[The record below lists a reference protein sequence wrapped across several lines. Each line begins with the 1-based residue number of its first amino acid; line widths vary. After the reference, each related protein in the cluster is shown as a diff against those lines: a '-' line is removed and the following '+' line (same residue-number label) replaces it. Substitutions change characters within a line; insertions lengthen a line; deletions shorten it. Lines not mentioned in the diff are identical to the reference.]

1 MMRRTILMI
10 LAAAM
15 LLMTM
20 VPGTMAEEKNE
31 WEGLAWLYKNFGENI
46 NQQLLD
52 EVHREFRP
60 IEMDCGDVQIVLREV
75 LYDGRWMYTAATAVP
90 THPDE
95 VILVPY
101 SAATD
106 DPIAGGWG
114 ENLRDDPR
122 TFEEAAAAEGKDLLI
137 VLAYPVEFEAE
148 ECCFTDHRQDAGVQS
163 TLFSGA
169 EVLHYSG
176 TGKITVQVAVSRIS
190 VADGEEIS
198 NAVFDFPVEI
208 ICPGTEEKAYR
219 TTDEGLPFSRMTLT
233 QTALAT
239 YVSAEWADP
248 EDMVLMQLIGPEGE
262 AYPRGNPDDVFSFRM
277 DSFPQSV
284 GVQLEGSEEVYWFS
298 AEE

>member
-1 MMRRTILMI
+1 MRETILKV
-10 LAAAM
+10 LAAIM
-15 LLMTM
+15 LLT
-20 VPGTMAEEKNE
+20 VIVSGTMAEEKNE
-31 WEGLAWLYKNFGENI
+31 WEGLAWMYKTFGENI
-46 NQQLLD
+46 NPQLLD
-52 EVHREFRP
+52 EVHREFQP

-75 LYDGRWMYTAATAVP
+75 LYDGMWMYTAATAVP
-90 THPDE
+90 TQGNE
-95 VILVPY
+95 AILVPGD
-101 SAATD
+101 AGPD
-106 DPIAGGWG
+106 ELLAGGWG
-114 ENLRDDPR
+114 EKLRDDPR
-122 TFEEAAAAEGKDLLI
+122 SFEEAAVEEGKDLLF
-137 VLAYPVEFEAE
+137 VDAYPVEFENE
-148 ECCFTDHRQDAGVQS
+148 DYYFTDHRQDAGVQS

-169 EVLHYSG
+169 EVPHYNG
-176 TGKITVQVAVSRIS
+176 NGMITFHVAVSRIS
-190 VADGEEIS
+190 VNDGEEIS
-198 NAVFDFPVEI
+198 TAVFDFPVEI

-248 EDMVLMQLIGPEGE
+248 EDMVPMQLIGPEGE